1 MTDLFTEINLNDT
14 QTVANLVQAV
24 SSTTNKESRRFF
36 NSTPPSVNV
45 LTGMVDNEALDQ
57 EKQLA
62 LTHLQ
67 DVSFCFLFILT

>member
-45 LTGMVDNEALDQ
+45 LTGMVDNEALNQ
-57 EKQLA
+57 A